1 MITYFMAGVVIV
13 ATVFFTLCRV
23 APLRRW
29 LGYAT
34 IVDVTFTVLMLSMF
48 HATIT
53 GLMAA
58 TFAGLFMAITLT
70 MLRKLIGYDTA
81 QFYIDGFVIKVRW
94 IRHSAVKPMRTP
106 KIIRV
111 VLNMW
116 RARHA

>member
-1 MITYFMAGVVIV
+1 MAGIVIV
-13 ATVFFTLCRV
+13 LTVFFTLCRV

-34 IVDVTFTVLMLSMF
+34 AVDVTFTVLMLSMF

-70 MLRKLIGYDTA
+70 MLRKIIGYETA
-81 QFYIDGFVIKVRW
+81 QFYIEGLIVKVRW
-94 IRHSAVKPMRTP
+94 IRHSPVKPIRAP
-106 KIIRV
+106 KFIRV
-111 VLNMW
+111 LLNMW
-116 RARHA
+116 RARNVD